1 MHQFWPNLEVYVDEH
16 LYQPKVMSC
25 CVSNLPKNMQ
35 LMQRFHT
42 YLTIGQFPSTKE
54 LLAQMVRSK
63 VTSYYFYRKPLCNG
77 NGQSAVVADED
88 SATPSGSLTPIRDND
103 ADVATP
109 SINETPLS
117 MRRDTSPMVKAMPI
131 SAADIEARVTSHL
144 SANRCSNPRFQDQ
157 VTN

>member
-35 LMQRFHT
+35 LMPRFHT

-88 SATPSGSLTPIRDND
+88 SATPS
-103 ADVATP
+103 
-109 SINETPLS
+109 INETPLS